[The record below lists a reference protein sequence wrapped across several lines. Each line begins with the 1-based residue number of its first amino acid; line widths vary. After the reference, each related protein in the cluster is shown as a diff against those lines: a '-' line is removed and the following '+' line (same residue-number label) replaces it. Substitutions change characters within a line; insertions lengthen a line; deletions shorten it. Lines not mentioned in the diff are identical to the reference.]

1 MQYVIIAI
9 VVVAIALG
17 LGMFFWK
24 KKAESIETE
33 NKALIVGTNGDS
45 KYHR

>member
-1 MQYVIIAI
+1 MQYVIMAI

-24 KKAESIETE
+24 KKIESIETLD
-33 NKALIVGTNGDS
+33 KSLIVGNTGDIVATD
-45 KYHR
+45 

>member
-1 MQYVIIAI
+1 MAI

-24 KKAESIETE
+24 KKIESIET
-33 NKALIVGTNGDS
+33 
-45 KYHR
+45 

>member
-1 MQYVIIAI
+1 MQYVIMAI

-24 KKAESIETE
+24 KKIENIET
-33 NKALIVGTNGDS
+33 
-45 KYHR
+45 